1 MPLHMVRIISLILCC
16 KRINKIY
23 SRVFFFLVNFR
34 REGYYGDYDA
44 PIDDGV
50 YDAGSGEHAPDL

>member
-1 MPLHMVRIISLILCC
+1 MVLIISLILCC

-23 SRVFFFLVNFR
+23 LRVFVLVNFR
-34 REGYYGDYDA
+34 REGYHGDNDA

-50 YDAGSGEHAPDL
+50 YDAGSGEHAPYF